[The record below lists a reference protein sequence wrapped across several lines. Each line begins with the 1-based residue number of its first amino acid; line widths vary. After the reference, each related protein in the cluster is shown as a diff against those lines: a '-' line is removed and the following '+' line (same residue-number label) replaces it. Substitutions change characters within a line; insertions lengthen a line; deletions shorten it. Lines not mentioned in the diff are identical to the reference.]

1 MKNQNTIINE
11 NQELTVKKTWI
22 KPALQEEIAV
32 NTESGFA
39 NPGPESATLYS

>member
-11 NQELTVKKTWI
+11 NQELTVKKTWM

-32 NTESGFA
+32 NTESGPVI
-39 NPGPESATLYS
+39 PGPENATQFS